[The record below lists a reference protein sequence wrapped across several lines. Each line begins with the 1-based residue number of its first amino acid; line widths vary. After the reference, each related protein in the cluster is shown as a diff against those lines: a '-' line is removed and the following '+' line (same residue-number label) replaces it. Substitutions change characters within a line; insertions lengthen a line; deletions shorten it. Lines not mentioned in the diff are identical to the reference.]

1 MWNKYHEWKDFDFFR
16 LWRSCVDK
24 RMIGDFKKTKSC
36 WKSLGEVGE
45 KMLFFEDFGWIK
57 ARERKWFFESF

>member
-1 MWNKYHEWKDFDFFR
+1 
-16 LWRSCVDK
+16 
-24 RMIGDFKKTKSC
+24 MIGDFKKTKSC

-57 ARERKWFFESF
+57 ARERKWFFGSF